1 MKRYEPPA
9 GWTVQAYRFA
19 LEPSDAQVAGLRRN
33 TGAAR
38 FVYNHMLARVSAVKA
53 QRAAEASYAVAEADL
68 TPWQG
73 WSLPDLRRTWNEI
86 KQWVAPWW
94 AECSKEAFN
103 TGLANLSAA
112 LGNWHASRTGT
123 RKGRRVG
130 WPRAKKK
137 NGRRSARFTTGAI
150 RVDPGHRHVV
160 LPRLSRVRTHE
171 STRKLARRVRAGTAT
186 ILSATVTE
194 TAGRWFCSFQVAV
207 GRTVGRR
214 PAHAPKAGR
223 VVGVDAGIQHL
234 AVLSTGEMVPN
245 PAPFKAA
252 LRKLGK
258 AQRRAARRIGPYDPQ
273 ARRERTA
280 SNRWRRAQDAVARLH
295 ATVSAVRADSWHHLT
310 TRLAQRF
317 TTVVVEDLH
326 VAGMVRNRKLAR
338 SLTDAAPATLRRH
351 LGYKTGWYGSTLC
364 VADRWYPSSKTCSA
378 CETVKPKLSLA
389 ERVFHCTACGLS
401 LDRDVNAARNLA
413 ALVRHVDLELPGDV
427 KTGRG
432 AYVRPVRPAS
442 AGGAAGREASRPVH
456 PVNVARQRTTANH
469 EARLLTE
476 R

>member
-19 LEPSDAQVAGLRRN
+19 LEPSDAQVLGLRRN

-38 FVYNHMLARVSAVKA
+38 FAYNHMLRRVSAVKA
-53 QRAAEASYAVAEADL
+53 QRTAEASYGVAEADL

-123 RKGRRVG
+123 RKGRRMG
-130 WPRAKKK
+130 WPRTKKK
-137 NGRRSARFTTGAI
+137 HGRRSARFTTGAI
-150 RVDPGHRHVV
+150 RVDPSYRHVV
-160 LPRLSRVRTHE
+160 LPRLGRIRTHE

-207 GRTVGRR
+207 GRTVGR

-223 VVGVDAGIQHL
+223 VVGVDAGIKHL

-273 ARRERTA
+273 ARRKRTA
-280 SNRWRRAQDAVARLH
+280 SNRWQRAQDAVARLH
-295 ATVSAVRADSWHHLT
+295 ATVSPSAPTRGTNSPPAWRSSSPRSWSRT
-310 TRLAQRF
+310 STWP
-317 TTVVVEDLH
+317 
-326 VAGMVRNRKLAR
+326 GW
-338 SLTDAAPATLRRH
+338 SATAS
-351 LGYKTGWYGSTLC
+351 W
-364 VADRWYPSSKTCSA
+364 
-378 CETVKPKLSLA
+378 
-389 ERVFHCTACGLS
+389 
-401 LDRDVNAARNLA
+401 
-413 ALVRHVDLELPGDV
+413 PG
-427 KTGRG
+427 
-432 AYVRPVRPAS
+432 P
-442 AGGAAGREASRPVH
+442 
-456 PVNVARQRTTANH
+456 
-469 EARLLTE
+469 
-476 R
+476 